1 MGKIIKLFV
10 GLIVLM
16 IAGIIGVTALSNTD
30 GVIGDI
36 ASDARNA
43 AVNVALDASGAK
55 NRVQDALESRVDE
68 ISAATGLSTAE
79 VQQGID
85 NLAVQEWQVTDLP
98 DDAQAATTFDGSA
111 AGIDGALTTYADPS
125 YVSVNAYGQD
135 LDALGSRK
143 RPAVPGVSRRSE
155 PPGAARRTPRTDGRN
170 SAA

>member
-16 IAGIIGVTALSNTD
+16 IAGIIGVTALSSTD

-79 VQQGID
+79 VQRGID
-85 NLAVQEWQVTDLP
+85 NLA
-98 DDAQAATTFDGSA
+98 FDGSA

-135 LDALGSRK
+135 LTLSVPESAQPYLGYLGYLSRL
-143 RPAVPGVSRRSE
+143 
-155 PPGAARRTPRTDGRN
+155 
-170 SAA
+170 

>member
-55 NRVQDALESRVDE
+55 NRVQDALESHVDE

-111 AGIDGALTTYADPS
+111 AGIDGALTTYVDPS

-135 LDALGSRK
+135 LTLSVPESAQPYLGYLGYLSRLQ
-143 RPAVPGVSRRSE
+143 
-155 PPGAARRTPRTDGRN
+155 
-170 SAA
+170 

>member
-16 IAGIIGVTALSNTD
+16 IAGIIGVTALSSND

-55 NRVQDALESRVDE
+55 NRVQDALESHVNE

-79 VQQGID
+79 VQRGID

-98 DDAQAATTFDGSA
+98 DDAQAASTFDGSA
-111 AGIDGALTTYADPS
+111 AGIDGTLTTYDDPG
-125 YVSVNAYGQD
+125 YVTVEAYGQTVT
-135 LDALGSRK
+135 L
-143 RPAVPGVSRRSE
+143 AVPE
-155 PPGAARRTPRTDGRN
+155 
-170 SAA
+170 SAQQYLPLLGYL

>member
-55 NRVQDALESRVDE
+55 NRSRTR
-68 ISAATGLSTAE
+68 SNPASTRSPPQPGSPRPRCSRAS
-79 VQQGID
+79 
-85 NLAVQEWQVTDLP
+85 
-98 DDAQAATTFDGSA
+98 TTW
-111 AGIDGALTTYADPS
+111 PS
-125 YVSVNAYGQD
+125 RN
-135 LDALGSRK
+135 
-143 RPAVPGVSRRSE
+143 
-155 PPGAARRTPRTDGRN
+155 GR
-170 SAA
+170 

>member
-1 MGKIIKLFV
+1 MEKIIKLFV

-79 VQQGID
+79 VQRGID

-98 DDAQAATTFDGSA
+98 DDAQAASTFDGSA
-111 AGIDGALTTYADPS
+111 AGIDGTLTTYADPS

-135 LDALGSRK
+135 LTLSVPESAQPYLGYLDYLSRLQ
-143 RPAVPGVSRRSE
+143 
-155 PPGAARRTPRTDGRN
+155 
-170 SAA
+170 